1 MKETKLKVNT
11 EYHDTY
17 FELLTTLELL
27 PEPGEEREY
36 WFMRLKEY
44 EHSNHIE
51 LEEMVLTMME
61 LKKKE
66 ERNEKAKAAQALLPT
81 EDRSKAVYVGGRL
94 VTTKMLDEADAT
106 IEELMLGTDVAAKDP
121 DADD

>member
-1 MKETKLKVNT
+1 MVLMALMV
-11 EYHDTY
+11 
-17 FELLTTLELL
+17 LTV
-27 PEPGEEREY
+27 
-36 WFMRLKEY
+36 
-44 EHSNHIE
+44 
-51 LEEMVLTMME
+51 EMVLTMME

>member
-1 MKETKLKVNT
+1 MKETKLKVNS

-27 PEPGEEREY
+27 PEPAEEREF

-51 LEEMVLTMME
+51 LEEMVHTMLE

-66 ERNEKAKAAQALLPT
+66 ERNQKAKAAQAALT
-81 EDRSKAVYVGGRL
+81 AEERSKAVYVGGKL

-106 IEELMLGTDVAAKDP
+106 VEELMLGTAVAAKDP
-121 DADD
+121 DSDD